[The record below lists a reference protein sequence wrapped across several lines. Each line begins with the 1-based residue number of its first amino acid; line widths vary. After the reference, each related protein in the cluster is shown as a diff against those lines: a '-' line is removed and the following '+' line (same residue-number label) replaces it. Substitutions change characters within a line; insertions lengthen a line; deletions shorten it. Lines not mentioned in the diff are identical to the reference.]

1 MRCLRIG
8 IKNNCRTT
16 AEEKR
21 GKENEQQWEKE
32 PAAFFCDRRRMNLF
46 QSRFIFIGIKGN
58 AIRK

>member
-1 MRCLRIG
+1 MPVHWHKKQLPHDCL
-8 IKNNCRTT
+8 K
-16 AEEKR
+16 KR

-32 PAAFFCDRRRMNLF
+32 PAAFFRDRRRMNLF